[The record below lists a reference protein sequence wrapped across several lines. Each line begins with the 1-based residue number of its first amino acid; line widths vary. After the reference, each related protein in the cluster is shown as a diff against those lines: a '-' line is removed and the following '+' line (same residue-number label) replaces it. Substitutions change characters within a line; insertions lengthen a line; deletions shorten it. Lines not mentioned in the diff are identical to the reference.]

1 MVEVKLGKVSDV
13 VTGKGKL
20 FTVQGKR
27 IAVFNVDGKFYGING
42 TCTHVGGPLWD
53 GVCDGNV
60 VTCPWH
66 GAQFDVTNGKVLR
79 GPAKI
84 DATAYKIVEKGGE
97 LFVVM

>member
-1 MVEVKLGKVSDV
+1 MAEVKLCNASDV
-13 VTGKGKL
+13 LTGKGKL

-66 GAQFDVTNGKVLR
+66 GAQFDVMNGEVLS

-84 DATAYKIVEKGGE
+84 DATAHKVIEKGGE